1 MDAAERAIGA
11 KKSANA
17 RMLFEQAETLVPVL
31 RDRVEQTHSQRYVPA
46 QTIADLRDAGLL
58 KAARPARYGGFE
70 LDLDIVIDLI
80 SLLGRGCGSTAW
92 VFGIFCDHAIT
103 MGMMPEH
110 AQDDIWAD
118 DPEAVV
124 SSGLMP
130 SGKVEPAEGGY
141 RLAGRWQF
149 SSGCDHADFALLGA
163 IMPPEN
169 EAGKSAP
176 GFIIVPIS
184 DCQKIDD
191 WDTMGLA
198 ATGSH
203 AVKLEDVFVPVHRS
217 IPLVA
222 IGTADTPGQAA
233 FDTDLGKYQLFSVG
247 AHCLATNAVGC
258 LQGAFDHFVSALKEW
273 ETRGMVVGS
282 GAKVMDY
289 PAVQMRVG
297 RAGAALKA
305 AKALL
310 FDQLEH
316 SRQIVLAQGERLD
329 RAERIDNRISQS
341 FAVQLALQ
349 GLDELW
355 GAAGS
360 RGIRHAEVV
369 QRAWRDAHAVS
380 HHVSFNW
387 DALTSMYGQ
396 HLLGLEPEGQY

>member
-1 MDAAERAIGA
+1 MAATALNPAEITREDLVS
-11 KKSANA
+11 SARDLA
-17 RMLFEQAETLVPVL
+17 PML
-31 RDRVEQTHSQRYVPA
+31 RDHAESAEKDRRISDEVFAE
-46 QTIADLRDAGLL
+46 LR
-58 KAARPARYGGFE
+58 ARGFFRTLQPRRFGGFE
-70 LDLDIVIDLI
+70 FEPATAARVILELSAGCASTGWVAACAI
-80 SLLGRGCGSTAW
+80 SHQWIA
-92 VFGIFCDHAIT
+92 
-103 MGMMPEH
+103 
-110 AQDDIWAD
+110 AQFPIECQEEIWAD
-118 DPEAVV
+118 RADQLTV
-124 SSGLMP
+124 SSFAPTGDC
-130 SGKVEPAEGGY
+130 VRVDGGF
-141 RLAGRWQF
+141 RLTGTWGYA
-149 SSGCDHADFALLGA
+149 SGCDHADFALLGA

-184 DCQKIDD
+184 DCQRIDD

-203 AVKLEDVFVPVHRS
+203 AVKLEDIFVPVHRS

-273 ETRGMVVGS
+273 ETRGMVVGG

-305 AKALL
+305 AKALI

-316 SRQIVLAQGERLD
+316 SRQIVLEQGERLD

-360 RGIRHAEVV
+360 SGIRNAEVV
-369 QRAWRDAHAVS
+369 QRAWRDAHAVA

-387 DALTSMYGQ
+387 DAVSAMYGQ
-396 HLLGLEPEGQY
+396 QILGMEPQGMY